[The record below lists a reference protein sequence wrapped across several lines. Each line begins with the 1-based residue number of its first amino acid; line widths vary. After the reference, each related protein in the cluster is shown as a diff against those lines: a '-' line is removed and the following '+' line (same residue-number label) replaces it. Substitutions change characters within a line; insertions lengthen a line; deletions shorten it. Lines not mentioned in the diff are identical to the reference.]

1 MLNSKAAFL
10 ILYLGTAAVPAI
22 ALHQLLEMW
31 GVAL

>member
-1 MLNSKAAFL
+1 MLKSKASFL
-10 ILYLGTAAVPAI
+10 ILYIGTAAVAAI